1 MNVGSIK
8 IPIVSWIKHV
18 RKLNNDAEMRS
29 KGKHFD
35 EIYENKLPRKTT
47 KKTMRLQ
54 ILTFL
59 STTEIKWPVR
69 LSI

>member
-1 MNVGSIK
+1 MNVGFIK
-8 IPIVSWIKHV
+8 IPIVLWIKQV
-18 RKLNNDAEMRS
+18 RKLKNDAEMRS
-29 KGKHFD
+29 KGKHSD
-35 EIYENKLPRKTT
+35 EIYENKLSRKTT
-47 KKTMRLQ
+47 KRMMRLE

>member
-1 MNVGSIK
+1 MNVGFIK
-8 IPIVSWIKHV
+8 IPIVSWIKQV

-29 KGKHFD
+29 KGKHSD

-47 KKTMRLQ
+47 KRMMRLE